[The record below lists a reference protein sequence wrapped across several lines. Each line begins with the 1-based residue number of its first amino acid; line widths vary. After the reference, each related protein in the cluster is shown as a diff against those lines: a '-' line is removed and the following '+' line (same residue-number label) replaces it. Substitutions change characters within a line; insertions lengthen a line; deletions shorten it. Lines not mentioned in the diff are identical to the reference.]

1 MRTFAFVVFHKKQKL
16 FIAFTNK
23 YYTFVGNLFAS
34 INMKNIYLL
43 VVMLFCSIA
52 STIAQNVDGRICT
65 EQEIPMNVRANYRKQ
80 AEQSIAGFYATLPFC
95 IENRMIQ
102 SEIIKTYMVEN
113 KASYL
118 PDFKTGYKNPLVPEQ
133 YLQEFFKHYSN
144 YKPTDLTIEIVDV
157 TFEKDFHATSM
168 VSCYIIANYKII
180 VREGETK
187 LFSNDCLFPN
197 ASNWLNTKIVQIE
210 PQSDITNDEQRK
222 QEKKVEDYKK
232 SADFSEIDKSSPF
245 FPSFNQKCSGIVYD
259 EKGNTLMGA
268 MVTSSNPFFSTTDS
282 DGTFSLTNVQVG
294 DSIEVNYIGYLP
306 DKDVWNGFVMY
317 FKMKPDTD
325 NSIPESIL
333 KKGGIKKE
341 RVSWIKGGSLKNYA
355 ICYNAFHSLKN
366 AQAVFDFIKSKGFL
380 NACIVMNE
388 NNKAYRVIVDSFN
401 TEKEAV
407 SFLKKFKKG
416 CKHINGNEKSWVL
429 HCI

>member
-1 MRTFAFVVFHKKQKL
+1 
-16 FIAFTNK
+16 
-23 YYTFVGNLFAS
+23 
-34 INMKNIYLL
+34 MKNIYLFL
-43 VVMLFCSIA
+43 IMLFCTMA
-52 STIAQNVDGRICT
+52 NAIAQNINVRVCT

-80 AEQSIAGFYATLPFC
+80 AEQSIAGFYATLPYC

-113 KASYL
+113 KSSYL
-118 PDFKTGYKNPLVPEQ
+118 PDFKKGYKNPLAPEQ

-144 YKPTDLTIEIVDV
+144 YKSSYLMIEIVDV
-157 TFEKDFHATSM
+157 TFEKDFYATSM

-180 VREGETK
+180 IREGETK
-187 LFSNDCLFPN
+187 LFSNDCKAYCLFPN
-197 ASNWLNTKIVQIE
+197 ASNWLNNKIIQIE
-210 PQSDITNDEQRK
+210 PQSDRTNNGQQK
-222 QEKKVEDYKK
+222 QEKEEEDENK
-232 SADFSEIDKSSPF
+232 SAGFSEIDRGTYF

-259 EKGNTLMGA
+259 EKGNKLVGA
-268 MVTSSNPFFSTTDS
+268 MVTSSNPFFSTTDK
-282 DGTFSLTNVQVG
+282 DGVFSLSNVQVG
-294 DSIEVNYIGYLP
+294 DSIEVNFIGYLP
-306 DKDVWNGFVMY
+306 DKEVWNGFVMY

-325 NSIPESIL
+325 NSIPESTM
-333 KKGGIKKE
+333 KKGGIRNE
-341 RVSWIKGGSLKNYA
+341 RVSWLKGGTLKKYA

-388 NNKAYRVIVDSFN
+388 DNMAYRVIVDSFN

-416 CKHINGNEKSWVL
+416 HKLINGTEKSWIL
-429 HCI
+429 YCF

>member
-1 MRTFAFVVFHKKQKL
+1 
-16 FIAFTNK
+16 
-23 YYTFVGNLFAS
+23 
-34 INMKNIYLL
+34 MKNIYLL
-43 VVMLFCSIA
+43 VVMIFCTIA
-52 STIAQNVDGRICT
+52 STIAQNVNVRICT
-65 EQEIPMNVRANYRKQ
+65 EQEIPMNVRANYKKQ
-80 AEQSIAGFYATLPFC
+80 AEQSIAGFYATLPYC

-133 YLQEFFKHYSN
+133 YLQEFFKHYSK

-180 VREGETK
+180 VREGDTK
-187 LFSNDCLFPN
+187 LFSNDCKAYCLFPN

-210 PQSDITNDEQRK
+210 PQLNRTNDKYLK
-222 QEKKVEDYKK
+222 QGQKVEDHNKYTN
-232 SADFSEIDKSSPF
+232 FSEMERGT
-245 FPSFNQKCSGIVYD
+245 SFYTSLNQKCSGIVYD

-268 MVTSSNPFFSTTDS
+268 MVTSPKSFFSTTDNE
-282 DGTFSLTNVQVG
+282 GKFYLTNVTEG
-294 DSIEVNYIGYLP
+294 DSVEVNYIGYLP
-306 DKDVWNGFVMY
+306 YKEVWYGNIMY
-317 FKMKPDTD
+317 LKMKPDTD

-333 KKGGIKKE
+333 KKGGIRNE
-341 RVSWIKGGSLKNYA
+341 RISWLKGGSLKYYS
-355 ICYNAFHSLKN
+355 ICYKAFHSLKN
-366 AQAVFDFIKSKGFL
+366 AQAVFDFIKAKGFL

-388 NNKAYRVIVDSFN
+388 DNMAYRVIVDSFN

-407 SFLKKFKKG
+407 RFLKKFKKG
-416 CKHINGNEKSWVL
+416 YKHISESEKSWIL
-429 HCI
+429 YCF